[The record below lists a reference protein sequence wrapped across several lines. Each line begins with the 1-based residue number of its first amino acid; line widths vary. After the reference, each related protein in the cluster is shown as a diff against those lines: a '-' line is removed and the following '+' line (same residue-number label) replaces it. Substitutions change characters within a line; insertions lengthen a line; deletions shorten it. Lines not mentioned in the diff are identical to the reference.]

1 MKEERGLMMLLH
13 SAIISVIIF
22 LAMRY
27 ALKKDIKNSEN
38 TSLLLGS
45 IVLIYMLLFGHGLPN
60 KINKNLF

>member
-13 SAIISVIIF
+13 SAIISVVIF

-38 TSLLLGS
+38 TSLLFGS
-45 IVLIYMLLFGHGLPN
+45 VTLIYMLLFGHGLPN